1 MHVLMYN
8 VQNPRSFIMPNI
20 FVKFD
25 DLKIG
30 TKWQWE
36 RRGGA
41 GGRYAYKGPVLG
53 QNSTKPLPA
62 ISW

>member
-1 MHVLMYN
+1 
-8 VQNPRSFIMPNI
+8 MPSI

-30 TKWQWE
+30 TKWQQE
-36 RRGGA
+36 RRGVA

-53 QNSTKPLPA
+53 HNSTNPLPA